1 MRLLQSLLRRLRSF
15 LHRESSNADLSEELE
30 FHIERQTEENIANG
44 MSPERARVV
53 AKADFGSFAQ
63 AADESYEARGLT
75 LLDDLVQDL
84 HYGLRT
90 LLKQRSFTLM
100 TVLTLALGIGSC
112 TAIFSVVSAVLL
124 HSLPYGDSKSL
135 VYLFTPLPRWNLPR
149 EALGPSAA
157 DFFDLKS
164 ESRSYSSMTLFEQAS
179 YNLAAKDSP
188 QRIDGVKVDGDFFT
202 TLQSNAELGRTIQE
216 TDQQSGNSHIAVI
229 SDALW
234 RNIFGGHND
243 VLGRMVRLDGTP
255 YQIVGVMPPEF
266 EFPHKTDL
274 SYGNGHTNTT
284 QIWVPYGLT
293 PQQKADRDSF
303 LGYTVAR
310 LKTGMT
316 ATDAQAEMS
325 AIITRLNRLHHAN
338 TQGLEAYVKPFSEN
352 AVGAVRPLMWL
363 LMSAVGLVLLI
374 ACGNAANLLLARA
387 ANRTHE
393 FSVRATLGAR
403 RGRLLRQMLTESLM
417 LSVAAGAVGVGLA
430 YVFLHALLRLDPGD
444 IPRMQDAGL
453 DVRVLLFSVGMTVLT
468 SLLFGVLPALSATR
482 VDLAGFLKSGGMRGV
497 VGDRRHVRDSL
508 AIAQIAL
515 VVVLLTGAGLL
526 LRSYAKLMAVP
537 TGFSASTIS
546 VNVQFTSQYDD
557 GSQKPLAFFRELT
570 ERMKNVPGIEAA
582 GAIHTLPLSNTESL
596 ARFDVEGYQND
607 KNQLV
612 ESRGI
617 SGGYLSAIQIA
628 LKEGR
633 NFTES
638 EAMERSSVV
647 LVNEVF
653 ARRYFNG
660 ASAIGRHIHIPLE
673 SGNSWDT
680 VVGVVANVRNMDLEA
695 AAVPQIYIPL
705 SWYSGLTEGYLVVRS
720 MLPEDAVVADIRS
733 VMKEIDPSLAIAD
746 VHTMGDLVSQA
757 TARRLFQTTLLTVF
771 SGIAMLLAVIGVYGL
786 LAYSVKQRSG
796 EIEKFRDR
804 RKYPFS

>member
-1 MRLLQSLLRRLRSF
+1 
-15 LHRESSNADLSEELE
+15 
-30 FHIERQTEENIANG
+30 
-44 MSPERARVV
+44 
-53 AKADFGSFAQ
+53 
-63 AADESYEARGLT
+63 
-75 LLDDLVQDL
+75 
-84 HYGLRT
+84 
-90 LLKQRSFTLM
+90 
-100 TVLTLALGIGSC
+100 
-112 TAIFSVVSAVLL
+112 
-124 HSLPYGDSKSL
+124 
-135 VYLFTPLPRWNLPR
+135 
-149 EALGPSAA
+149 
-157 DFFDLKS
+157 
-164 ESRSYSSMTLFEQAS
+164 
-179 YNLAAKDSP
+179 
-188 QRIDGVKVDGDFFT
+188 
-202 TLQSNAELGRTIQE
+202 
-216 TDQQSGNSHIAVI
+216 VI

-234 RNIFGGHND
+234 RNIFGGQSD

-266 EFPHKTDL
+266 GFPHKTDL

-310 LKTGMT
+310 LKPGVT
-316 ATDAQAEMS
+316 AAGAQAEMS
-325 AIITRLNRLHHAN
+325 AILTRLNRLHHEN
-338 TQGLEAYVKPFSEN
+338 TQGLEAYVKPFREN
-352 AVGAVRPLMWL
+352 VVGAVRPLMWL
-363 LMSAVGLVLLI
+363 LLSAVGLVLLI

-417 LSVAAGAVGVGLA
+417 LSVIAGALGVGLA

-453 DVRVLLFSVGMTVLT
+453 DVRVLLFTVGVTVLT
-468 SLLFGVLPALSATR
+468 SMLFGVLPALAATR
-482 VDLAGFLKSGGMRGV
+482 VHLVGFLKSSGMRGV
-497 VGDRRHVRDSL
+497 VGERRHVRDGL

-546 VNVQFTSQYDD
+546 VNVQFTSQYND

-570 ERMKNVPGIEAA
+570 ERMKNIPGVEAA

-596 ARFDVEGYQND
+596 ARFEVEGYQND

-612 ESRGI
+612 EARGI
-617 SGGYLSAIQIA
+617 TGGYLSTMQIA

-638 EAMERSSVV
+638 EGMERSSLV
-647 LVNEVF
+647 LVNEAF
-653 ARRYFNG
+653 ARKYFDG

-673 SGNSWDT
+673 SGNSWAT
-680 VVGVVANVRNMDLEA
+680 VVGVVDNVRNMDMEA

-705 SWYSGLTEGYLVVRS
+705 SWYSDLTEGYLVVRS
-720 MLPEDAVVADIRS
+720 MLPKDAVVADIRS
-733 VMKEIDPSLAIAD
+733 VMKEIDSNLAIGNI
-746 VHTMGDLVSQA
+746 HTMGDLVSQA
-757 TARRLFQTTLLTVF
+757 TARRRFQTTLLTVF
-771 SGIAMLLAVIGVYGL
+771 SGIAMLLAVVGVYGL
-786 LAYSVKQRSG
+786 LAYSVRQRTG
-796 EIEKFRDR
+796 EIGLRMALGSSKAGVIRLVLREGLSLLGIGLLLGLAAAFAFTRLLTGFLYDVPPID
-804 RKYPFS
+804 PFTFALVPILLFIATLVACFIPSWRAATVDPINALRHE